1 MVTIR
6 EATEA
11 DIDGL
16 AQLRTAIQTRP
27 GNNRPT
33 VDPAVF
39 AAEVRTYLAATLGK
53 DYRSWVA
60 EDNGQLVGSIGLVL
74 YRRPPTTDNMGGAE
88 GLLMGFEHTLDAS
101 TGQALIPALVEQA
114 AACAR
119 GLGARRIRLNAPD
132 AGERTAFE
140 KAGFSGSPTLLQLG
154 L

>member
-11 DIDGL
+11 DIEGL
-16 AQLRTAIQTRP
+16 AQLRTTVHIGAQNDRP
-27 GNNRPT
+27 A

-39 AAEVRTYLAATLGK
+39 TTGVRAYLKDNLGRSYRAWLAEEGG
-53 DYRSWVA
+53 
-60 EDNGQLVGSIGLVL
+60 NIVGSIGLVL
-74 YRRPPTTDNMGGAE
+74 YRRPPTRDNMDGAE
-88 GLLMGFEHTLDAS
+88 GLLMGFEHTLDRG
-101 TGQALIPALVEQA
+101 TGHSLIPSFVREA

-119 GLGARRIRLNAPD
+119 GLGARRLRLNAPD
-132 AGERTAFE
+132 ADERAAFE